1 MFKYSDK
8 INPGDCIFTTDI
20 HGCYNQFSQFLDWV
34 KDSGAT
40 IVLGGDLI
48 DRGPNDL
55 GVLERVHDLLQDPES
70 WGLESFTA
78 LLGNHEILLLNAID
92 GYGWQDWVFNG
103 GDWENFER
111 LKSHAD
117 WIRKLPYYSV
127 TGDTMFSH
135 TGGYH
140 GVSPAGFLNSVTN
153 REEFVWSRD
162 ACRRGSGLAK
172 WSKTLRKSVFGHT
185 PKGPLPY
192 SVGDSICVDTGCY
205 STGVL
210 TAYNATL
217 DTIMQFECERVEV

>member
-1 MFKYSDK
+1 MFKFSDK
-8 INPGDCIFTTDI
+8 INEGDILFVTDI
-20 HGCYNQFSQFLDWV
+20 HGCCNQFSQFLDWV

-40 IVLGGDLI
+40 VVLGGDLI

-55 GVLERVHDLLQDPES
+55 GVLERTRDLMLDPES
-70 WGLESFTA
+70 WGLQSFA
-78 LLGNHEILLLNAID
+78 VIRGNHEQIFLNALN
-92 GYGWQDWVFNG
+92 GYGMIDWIRNG
-103 GDWENFER
+103 GDYENIEA
-111 LKSHAD
+111 LKPHAE
-117 WIRKLPYYSV
+117 WIRELPYFV
-127 TGDTMFSH
+127 VIGDTLFSH

-140 GVSPAGFLNSVTN
+140 GVNPAEFLNSVTN

-210 TAYNATL
+210 TAYNATA
-217 DTIMQFECERVEV
+217 DTIMQFECEGV